1 MPEKFKG
8 RYRIPSA
15 RRPDWDY
22 NTDGAY
28 FVTICTKNRIN
39 YFGRLLNGS
48 IQLSEIGNIAYN
60 NWINIPRHIP
70 YAIIDEFV
78 IMPDHIHGI
87 IFIVTTVETMH
98 ATSLQERI
106 INYRNMSEISPKP
119 GSLPTIIRSYKSA
132 VTKQARKINSNFSW
146 QPRYHD
152 RIIRKW
158 NEYQLIK
165 NYILDNP
172 EKY

>member
-1 MPEKFKG
+1 MQDKFKG

-15 RRPDWDY
+15 RRPDWNY
-22 NTDGAY
+22 SSDGAY
-28 FVTICTKNRIN
+28 FVTIYTKNRIN
-39 YFGRLLNGS
+39 YFGRLLNAS
-48 IQLSEIGNIAYN
+48 MQLSEIGKIAYN
-60 NWINIPRHIP
+60 NWIQIPRHSP

-87 IFIVTTVETMH
+87 IFIITTVETLH

-106 INYRNMSEISPKP
+106 LNYQRMSEISPKP
-119 GSLPTIIRSYKSA
+119 GSLPTIMRSYKSA
-132 VTKQARKINSNFSW
+132 VTKQARKININFSW

-152 RIIRKW
+152 RVIRNW
-158 NEYQLIK
+158 DEYQLIK

-172 EKY
+172 ENY